1 MPGTNSTRA
10 KIGFHELG
18 IAGVLKGY
26 RLQVPLN
33 QREYRWE
40 SKQVTT
46 LFQDLKKAIDDEDS
60 EYFLGTIVTIPRE
73 LDSLEV
79 VDGQQRLATIAILL
93 AEMRNYLRG
102 TSDDIIAK
110 RIDTV
115 FLTEIDP
122 ERREESTKLA
132 LNVDDNDFFR
142 SMITAGSDDKRPQP
156 TVSSHSL
163 IKDAFEEAR
172 KHTQKIVGG
181 LNKVHH
187 GDALNRWVRYL
198 EHGARVILL
207 EVPTGAN
214 AYKMFE
220 TLNDR
225 GLKTSQADLVKNYLL
240 EQAGDKRKIEAQQKW
255 ARMRNTL
262 ETLDE
267 DDITVT
273 FLRQAMTAM
282 RGHLRESE
290 VFERVQ
296 QRAKGP
302 TTALQFLSS
311 LEGLAGIYVAIF
323 NPEHERWN
331 SYPESIRRAI
341 LTLNLLNIKGLR
353 PAMLAV
359 AAQFSPKEANEA
371 FRMFI
376 TWGVRFVIT
385 SKTSRGSID
394 EQIGEA
400 ANLVFTGEIKTAAA
414 LYKKVSDLIPVDE
427 EFRRAFEIASVS
439 QARFARYYLRSLEMA
454 AKGEKTPW
462 FIPNDDPQ
470 VINLEHI
477 LPEEPGKN
485 WPEFDEEIVSVYTR
499 RIGNLA
505 LLLAKSNS
513 DLRSSDFKTK
523 KAVYKDSAYE
533 LTRMVARVST
543 WTKKEIAER
552 QKTLANLALKAWPLE
567 AFSVA
572 SPMTRAAAWFRS
584 SRGFLFNGC
593 RSHL

>member
-1 MPGTNSTRA
+1 MPGTNATRA

-156 TVSSHSL
+156 TVSSHTL

-187 GDALNRWVRYL
+187 GDALNRWVRYF

-273 FLRQAMTAM
+273 FLRQAMTAI

-552 QKTLANLALKAWPLE
+552 QNTLANLALKAWPL
-567 AFSVA
+567 
-572 SPMTRAAAWFRS
+572 
-584 SRGFLFNGC
+584 
-593 RSHL
+593 

>member
-1 MPGTNSTRA
+1 MPGTNATRA

-552 QKTLANLALKAWPLE
+552 QKTLANLALKAWPL
-567 AFSVA
+567 
-572 SPMTRAAAWFRS
+572 
-584 SRGFLFNGC
+584 
-593 RSHL
+593 

>member
-552 QKTLANLALKAWPLE
+552 QKTLANLALKAWPL
-567 AFSVA
+567 
-572 SPMTRAAAWFRS
+572 
-584 SRGFLFNGC
+584 
-593 RSHL
+593 